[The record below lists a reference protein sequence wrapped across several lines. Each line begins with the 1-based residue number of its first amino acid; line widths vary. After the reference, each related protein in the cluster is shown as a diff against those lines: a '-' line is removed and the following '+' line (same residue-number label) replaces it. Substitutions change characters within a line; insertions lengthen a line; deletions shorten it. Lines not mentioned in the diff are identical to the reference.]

1 MSQLLNDNE
10 EGSGGVGG
18 VSNGGGPTIQAISTF
33 AESLILTFQVRMA
46 ELEGHYEVSIRTP
59 VTPPRWKEFDEE
71 LAAVWEGL
79 LDALVA
85 ADKPR
90 IAVAVLTFVYYWYN
104 FMPLA
109 RGTAVCGH
117 ITLLSLFA
125 VAGMPLTAKIPVV
138 SASPPH
144 PTKKGK
150 NTFSLKTLIDGNGC
164 PRQI

>member
-1 MSQLLNDNE
+1 MTS
-10 EGSGGVGG
+10 
-18 VSNGGGPTIQAISTF
+18 
-33 AESLILTFQVRMA
+33 QVRLA

-59 VTPPRWKEFDEE
+59 VTPPRWREFDEE

-79 LDALVA
+79 LDALVS

-90 IAVAVLTFVYYWYN
+90 VAVAVLTFVYYWYN

-125 VAGMPLTAKIPVV
+125 VAGMPLTAAIPVV
-138 SASPPH
+138 SPSTGHLAHMIPAERMTGNVVCCEFWRAGGSTPMV
-144 PTKKGK
+144 KWKVAERRDRKGH
-150 NTFSLKTLIDGNGC
+150 TTQCRYERRGC
-164 PRQI
+164 RG